1 MKKTILLIIA
11 TLFLSFSSYAWD
23 GYNWDTGSWF
33 DVERKL
39 STDSRLLFWGRLEE
53 EKGLPELFIA
63 LKEVTKKIKR
73 VKLTLVGEGN
83 QLKEYKNLV
92 ATLGLTEQV
101 EFKGWLDA
109 REIQNLTTQ
118 SYLGLFPSRV
128 ESFGLSV
135 IEAMAAGLPVI
146 AASGG
151 AVPENIKDGVTGAL
165 VPVNDSGALAKAIIS
180 ALENP
185 QYIET
190 LAKVAKKAVRE
201 RFSWDK
207 TADNMIDLYTSVLRN
222 GI

>member
-1 MKKTILLIIA
+1 MKVVPPGVE
-11 TLFLSFSSYAWD
+11 S
-23 GYNWDTGSWF
+23 SWF

-92 ATLGLTEQV
+92 ATLGLTGQV

-165 VPVNDSGALAKAIIS
+165 VPVNDSDALAKAIIS

-185 QYIET
+185 QHIET
-190 LAKVAKKAVRE
+190 LAKVAKKVVRE

-207 TADNMIDLYTSVLRN
+207 TADSMIDLYTSVLKEWHLKASK
-222 GI
+222 

>member
-1 MKKTILLIIA
+1 VE
-11 TLFLSFSSYAWD
+11 S
-23 GYNWDTGSWF
+23 SWF

-39 STDSRLLFWGRLEE
+39 STDPRLLFWGRLEE

-165 VPVNDSGALAKAIIS
+165 VPVNDSDALAKAIIS

-190 LAKVAKKAVRE
+190 LAKVAKKVVRE

-207 TADNMIDLYTSVLRN
+207 TADSMIDLYTSVLRN

>member
-1 MKKTILLIIA
+1 M
-11 TLFLSFSSYAWD
+11 
-23 GYNWDTGSWF
+23 
-33 DVERKL
+33 
-39 STDSRLLFWGRLEE
+39 
-53 EKGLPELFIA
+53 PELFIA

-92 ATLGLTEQV
+92 ATLGLTKQV

-165 VPVNDSGALAKAIIS
+165 VPVNDSDALAKAIIS

-190 LAKVAKKAVRE
+190 LAKVAKKVVRE

-207 TADNMIDLYTSVLRN
+207 TADSMIDLYTSVLRN

>member
-1 MKKTILLIIA
+1 VKIVPPGVE
-11 TLFLSFSSYAWD
+11 S
-23 GYNWDTGSWF
+23 SWF

-39 STDSRLLFWGRLEE
+39 PTDSRLLFWGRLEE

-165 VPVNDSGALAKAIIS
+165 VPVNDSDALAKAIIS

-190 LAKVAKKAVRE
+190 LAKVAKKVVRE

-207 TADNMIDLYTSVLRN
+207 TADSMIDLYTSVLRN